1 MIADIYAHAE
11 RVGCKIQVL
20 WHDVD
25 ASGVDLTL
33 VEGPGVIPIQ
43 LKSVVFGGTT
53 SRWSVRRRIPFPRNF
68 SPLSEAILTPDGPA
82 TDGYDGALVVQ
93 WLLLMDRGPWVE
105 LWYSLATLPLI
116 FLRKHQRAAA
126 IVRACEGCPSSVE
139 LFKSD
144 LTPPLMIGEFL
155 WFLAGT
161 DAQSEIIGDSR
172 DPVAALTNG
181 PILTDG
187 SRGGDV
193 AYARQTLREIEAR
206 ARVRWAARMKEVSR

>member
-11 RVGCKIQVL
+11 RVDGDIQVL
-20 WHDVD
+20 SYDVD

-33 VEGPGVIPIQ
+33 VSGPSVVPIQ
-43 LKSVVFGGTT
+43 LKSVAVGTTT
-53 SRWSVRRRIPFPRNF
+53 SRWDVRREIPFPKNY
-68 SPLSEAILTPDGPA
+68 SPLSEAILKPDGPA

-93 WLLLMDRGPWVE
+93 WLVLMDCEPWVD

-126 IVRACEGCPSSVE
+126 IVRACQDCPSSIE
-139 LFKSD
+139 LLKGD
-144 LTPPLMIGEFL
+144 LTPPLMIGELL
-155 WFLAGT
+155 WFLAGM
-161 DAQSEIIGDSR
+161 DAESEVVGDST

-181 PILTDG
+181 PILPDG

-193 AYARQTLREIEAR
+193 AYARQTLRTIEAR
-206 ARVRWAARMKEVSR
+206 ARVRWAAHMKEVSR

>member
-11 RVGCKIQVL
+11 RVGRKIQVL

-33 VEGPGVIPIQ
+33 VEGPTVLPIQ
-43 LKSVVFGGTT
+43 LKSVVIGGST
-53 SRWSVRRRIPFPRNF
+53 SHWSVRRRIPFPRNY

-93 WLLLMDRGPWVE
+93 QLLLIDREPWAE

-116 FLRKHQRAAA
+116 FLRKYKRAAA
-126 IVRACEGCPSSVE
+126 IVRACEGCPSSIE
-139 LFKSD
+139 LLKGD
-144 LTPPLMIGEFL
+144 LTPPLMIGELL

-161 DAQSEIIGDSR
+161 DAQSEVIGDST

-181 PILTDG
+181 PILPDG

-193 AYARQTLREIEAR
+193 AYARETLRAIEMR
-206 ARVRWAARMKEVSR
+206 ARVRWAARLKELSR